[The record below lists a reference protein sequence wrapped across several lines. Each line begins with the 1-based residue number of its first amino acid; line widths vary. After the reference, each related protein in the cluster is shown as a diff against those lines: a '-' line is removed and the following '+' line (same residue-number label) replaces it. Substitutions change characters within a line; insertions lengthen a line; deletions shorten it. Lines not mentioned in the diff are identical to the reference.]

1 MNVLFFGTPEA
12 ASPSLRC
19 ILEAGHHVVG
29 VVSQPPR
36 ARGRSRTP
44 RPSPVH
50 QLALDNGLTVLTPE
64 CCNTDEFI
72 DRVDSLQ
79 PDVGVVVAY
88 GNFITRRLRNLPTH
102 GTFNLHFSLLPAYR
116 GAAPVAAALRDG
128 CDTTGVTIFRLVKQ
142 MDAGPVACRAE
153 MPVPD
158 HAGRDRLMTRLAD
171 YGARLWP
178 DVLDKLERGMLELEP
193 QENSRATTA
202 PMLTKSD
209 GCITFDRPAREVVN
223 HIRSVQGWPGASTQ
237 HMQAGRLEPVRLKLG
252 DAEVV
257 DDDTPRA
264 RPGTV
269 VHVDE
274 HGPVVACAEG
284 AVRLLKLQAPGKR
297 MLEAADFLN
306 GHPVLPDDR
315 FV

>member
-1 MNVLFFGTPEA
+1 MNVLFYGTPEA
-12 ASPSLRC
+12 ACPSLQF
-19 ILEAGHHVVG
+19 ILEPGHRVVG

-36 ARGRSRTP
+36 ARGRSRKP

-50 QLALDNGLTVLTPE
+50 QLALENNLTVLTPDN
-64 CCNTDEFI
+64 CNTDEFVGKVSEL
-72 DRVDSLQ
+72 R

-128 CDTTGVTIFRLVKQ
+128 CDTTGVTVFRLVKQ
-142 MDAGPVACRAE
+142 MDAGPVARRAE
-153 MPVPD
+153 MPVPE
-158 HAGRDRLMTRLAD
+158 HAGRDHLMALLAD

-178 DVLDKLERGMLELEP
+178 EVLDKLERTALELEP
-193 QENSRATTA
+193 QDHSRATTA
-202 PMLTKSD
+202 PMLTKAD
-209 GCITFDRPAREVVN
+209 GCITFDRSAREVVN
-223 HIRSVQGWPGASTQ
+223 HIRSVQGWPGATVS

-257 DDDTPRA
+257 EDDLPRA

-274 HGPVVACAEG
+274 RGPVVACAEG

-306 GHPVLPDDR
+306 GHPVLPEDR